1 MLVNLRIAASPSEA
15 ADKPTIRTQS
25 AVAKVAM
32 RASTPPPRKRL
43 VVVAVTRC
51 DGLMHIETEIRV
63 KSDTAPLL
71 SVHGDLRLIVPFNDT
86 DAGLHLKKT
95 HERCGVSRGKRGADG
110 KAVQRRV
117 ANHEP
122 VGVVAVELVDDVGEG
137 RCVEYEAP
145 LRPSGC
151 RRKVHTCRARCGC
164 CGHRDLL
171 AGGNEDFARCRE
183 LRGGYR
189 SALGRRT
196 CHRHSAF
203 EYGHGR
209 AGLLSVDVELGTDGA
224 DSCSVARDDE
234 RPRGILGDTEERLA
248 LEQLDGALVRC
259 ESHADAGA
267 CVELD
272 QRSVRER
279 DGALL

>member
-15 ADKPTIRTQS
+15 ADTPTIRRQS
-25 AVAKVAM
+25 AVATVAM
-32 RASTPPPRKRL
+32 RTSTPPPRKRL

-51 DGLMHIETEIRV
+51 DGLMHIKTEIRV

-71 SVHGDLRLIVPFNDT
+71 SVPRDLSLIVPFNDA
-86 DAGLHLKKT
+86 DAGLRLQEA

-122 VGVVAVELVDDVGEG
+122 VSVVAVELLDDVGEG

-145 LRPSGC
+145 LRPGGR
-151 RRKVHTCRARCGC
+151 RRKVHAGRARCGRRRD
-164 CGHRDLL
+164 GDLL
-171 AGGNEDFARCRE
+171 AGGHEDFAPCRG
-183 LRGGYR
+183 LRGACR
-189 SALGRRT
+189 SALGRRMR
-196 CHRHSAF
+196 HRHSAF

-209 AGLLSVDVELGTDGA
+209 AGLLSVDVELRTDGA
-224 DSCSVARDDE
+224 DSCSVTFDDE
-234 RPRGILGDTEERLA
+234 RPRESLCYTEERLT
-248 LEQLDGALVRC
+248 LKQFNGALMGC
-259 ESHADAGA
+259 ETHANAGA

-272 QRSVRER
+272 QRPIRER
-279 DGALL
+279 DG